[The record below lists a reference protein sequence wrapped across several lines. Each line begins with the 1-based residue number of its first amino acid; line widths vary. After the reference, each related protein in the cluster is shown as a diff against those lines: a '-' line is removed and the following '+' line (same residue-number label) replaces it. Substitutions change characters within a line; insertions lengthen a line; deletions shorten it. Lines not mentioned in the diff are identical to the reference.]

1 MGISQKAVY
10 ITYLFTKK
18 ARIIHRDVT
27 APGKHIPER
36 AKRGQYRPDF
46 VAPSF
51 SFRELLQK

>member
-18 ARIIHRDVT
+18 ARIIHRDLT
-27 APGKHIPER
+27 APGKHIQER
-36 AKRGQYRPDF
+36 AKRGQYRSDF

-51 SFRELLQK
+51 